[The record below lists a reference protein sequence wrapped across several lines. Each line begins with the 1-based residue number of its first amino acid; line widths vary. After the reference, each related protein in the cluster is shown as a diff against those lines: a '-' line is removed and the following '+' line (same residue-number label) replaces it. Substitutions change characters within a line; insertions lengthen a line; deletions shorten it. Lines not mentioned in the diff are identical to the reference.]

1 MNSRQIEQYLGFLG
15 QKLADMHLKA
25 TLILLGGA
33 LMITQI
39 GNRKTTQDIDVVI
52 ATNNRQIYQAVQQA
66 ITLVAQEKNLPASWI
81 NDDVTLIVDQVGSP
95 KAPRYWKSF
104 ASLDVYIPEFEYIFA
119 LKCFSARIQD
129 DRDIMAL
136 AQRLHIQT
144 RVQAW
149 SIVNAYI
156 PPFLLSSRSGY
167 TTQAI
172 DRCFS
177 T

>member
-1 MNSRQIEQYLGFLG
+1 MDGTQIEQYLGFLG
-15 QKLADMHLKA
+15 QKLADMQTKV
-25 TLILLGGA
+25 TLVLLGGA

-39 GNRKTTQDIDVVI
+39 GNRKTTQDIDVVV
-52 ATNNRQIYQAVQQA
+52 ATNDRRTYQTVHQA
-66 ITLVAQEKNLPASWI
+66 IALVAKERKLSNTWL
-81 NDDVTLIVDQVGSP
+81 NDDVTIVVDQVGRP
-95 KAPRYWKSF
+95 KAAKLWKSF

-119 LKCFSARIQD
+119 LKCFSGRRTD
-129 DRDIMAL
+129 DRDIQAL

-144 RVQAW
+144 QAEAW

-156 PPFLLSSRSGY
+156 PPLQLSSRNAY

-172 DRCFS
+172 QRCFR